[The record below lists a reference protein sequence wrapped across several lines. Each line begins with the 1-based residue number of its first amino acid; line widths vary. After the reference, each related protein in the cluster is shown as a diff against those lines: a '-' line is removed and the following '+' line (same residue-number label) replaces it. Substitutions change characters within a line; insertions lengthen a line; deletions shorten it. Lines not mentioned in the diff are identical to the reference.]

1 MILVQM
7 RVYLTSQGEYFMNYG
22 NAKIQPDFAKMTF
35 QPVFG
40 VHEARYE
47 NFEQKVDDSGSNEGL
62 TDFIR

>member
-22 NAKIQPDFAKMTF
+22 NAKIPADFAKMTF
-35 QPVFG
+35 QPVLG

-47 NFEQKVDDSGSNEGL
+47 NFEQKVDDSGSIEGF
-62 TDFIR
+62 TDFIG